1 MTALQCPGC
10 GHIHSAGEQGTGRT
24 FRCQGCRRLLS
35 VPVAVAAAE
44 TSYGDDTDS
53 SLPLFTGRA
62 AVPEGTALR
71 PRPGGNGRPPVTTWP
86 DDTGDLSDPSIG
98 LELPPEPRP
107 DQAPP
112 GPTRRSRR
120 TPVWM
125 RVVVWAAALGVGLAV
140 TALVLRAVGI
150 LDVDAVINAYAER
163 GFRRYTTLLIL
174 VPLWAAASATLAH
187 VSLEWVAK
195 RRRAG

>member
-10 GHIHSAGEQGTGRT
+10 GHIHSSGEHGNGRT
-24 FRCQGCRRLLS
+24 FRCLGCRRLLS

-44 TSYGDDTDS
+44 SSYGDDSDTS
-53 SLPLFTGRA
+53 MPLFTGRA
-62 AVPEGTALR
+62 AVPERMR
-71 PRPGGNGRPPVTTWP
+71 PAGNGRPPVTTWT
-86 DDTGDLSDPSIG
+86 DDTGDLTDPSIG

-112 GPTRRSRR
+112 GSTRRSRR

-125 RVVVWAAALGVGLAV
+125 RVLVWAAALGVGLAV
-140 TALVLRAVGI
+140 TAMLLRAVGI

-187 VSLEWVAK
+187 VSLEWVAR